1 MWSKQVEL
9 EYLDDPEFQ
18 ELIRQYVQYLTDT
31 FAEVKQNLTQ
41 TDFLKIQKFGHNLK
55 GSGGGYGL
63 MGISEIGQQI
73 EEASKAQDKSILS
86 ELFIQFEA
94 ELKAAQKKYPTE

>member
-1 MWSKQVEL
+1 MEL
-9 EYLDDPEFQ
+9 DYLDDPEFQ
-18 ELIRQYVQYLTDT
+18 ELIRQYVQYLTDA
-31 FAEVKQNLTQ
+31 FSEVKEYLNQAN
-41 TDFLKIQKFGHNLK
+41 FLKIQKFGHNLK

-73 EEASKAQDKSILS
+73 EEASKAQNKSFIS
-86 ELFIQFEA
+86 ELFIQFEV

>member
-1 MWSKQVEL
+1 MD
-9 EYLDDPEFQ
+9 YLDDPEFQ

-31 FAEVKQNLTQ
+31 FPEIKENLTQ
-41 TDFLKIQKFGHNLK
+41 GYFLKVQKFGHNLK

-73 EEASKAQDKSILS
+73 EEASKAQDKSLLS
-86 ELFIQFEA
+86 ELFSQFEA
-94 ELKAAQKKYPTE
+94 ELKAAQKKHLTE